1 MNLMGILKFNSFLS
15 IEKNGNDNDTFYI
28 DINNIFQQFQFI
40 LTIYLIDSLV
50 DILPWKL
57 RYVVLCEYSRQK

>member
-1 MNLMGILKFNSFLS
+1 M
-15 IEKNGNDNDTFYI
+15 FYI